1 MRKFIKRFSMII
13 SVIILLNT
21 VKCLGYTEVDTQV
34 QDNKLIK
41 KYTVYED
48 EEQNFLESIQKD
60 FEDETY
66 KYFLYETKKTGGNY
80 TEKKN
85 IETTKTITLNTN
97 DTQTILS
104 ELPATINYNED
115 EYIGKYILN
124 TDNLDIKIN
133 YNGYTEYLIE
143 QNKSYSDLSRNDLDF
158 IPKQILKNGTK
169 LDLLKVDWKV
179 QSTKF
184 IGDYEVAD
192 KYIANCYYAG
202 KVKKDNP
209 YTYTINA
216 TYTGT
221 AEKEV
226 KNPYQY
232 ILTYD
237 IEKIS
242 NSNIVY
248 MVTGGSLGIIVIFF
262 IFRKNAKVY
271 NLKNGEYKFVG
282 RIYIRKEKANISR
295 FAPFEKSNKYKIV
308 ISDRKIKK
316 IENKMITIVKGK
328 NKVKRLVNSS
338 INNKPYTIEV
348 TI

>member
-1 MRKFIKRFSMII
+1 MRKFIKRFTII
-13 SVIILLNT
+13 LSVVILLNT
-21 VKCLGYTEVDTQV
+21 VNCLGCSEVDTQV

-41 KYTVYED
+41 KYTVNVY
-48 EEQNFLESIQKD
+48 EEQEFLNSISKE

-66 KYFLYETKKTGGNY
+66 KYSLSETKKTGGNY

-97 DTQTILS
+97 DTQKILS
-104 ELPATINYNED
+104 NLPATIDYNED
-115 EYIGKYILN
+115 EYTGIYILN
-124 TDNLDIKIN
+124 TDSLDIKTN

-209 YTYTINA
+209 YTYTITA
-216 TYTGT
+216 TYSGT
-221 AEKEV
+221 AEKEII
-226 KNPYQY
+226 NPYQY

-237 IEKIS
+237 IEKLS
-242 NSNIVY
+242 NNNIAY

-282 RIYIRKEKANISR
+282 RIYIRKEKVNLNR
-295 FAPFEKSNKYKIV
+295 FAPFEKSNTYKIV
-308 ISDRKIKK
+308 ISDRKNKK

-328 NKVKRLVNSS
+328 NTVKRLVNSS
-338 INNKPYTIEV
+338 INPKPYTIEV